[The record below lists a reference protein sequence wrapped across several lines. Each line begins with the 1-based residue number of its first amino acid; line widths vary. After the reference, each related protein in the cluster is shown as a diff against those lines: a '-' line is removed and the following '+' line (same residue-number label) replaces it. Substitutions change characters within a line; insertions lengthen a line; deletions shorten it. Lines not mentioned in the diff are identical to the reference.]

1 MWTDDVNDSIICN
14 YRGFDIF
21 KINSGFAIKQ
31 FSYFKWPTLQDAT
44 YHIDRHLGG
53 GKGTIIW
60 KTVSPPR
67 YQNIKGSYQ
76 KVSEI
81 SAIKEIVNI
90 KEIYDKIKI
99 NIGNGELRVVTDD
112 LLVLI
117 RESYCRDV
125 IDDKFIESIKDN
137 LDRLEK
143 IMGYMSSDNSNEAK
157 IANDKSLK
165 LCSEILVSI
174 NNVAKIESIESCQV
188 N

>member
-31 FSYFKWPTLQDAT
+31 FSFFKWPTLQDAT
-44 YHIDRHLGG
+44 YHIDRHCGG

-60 KTVSPPR
+60 KTPPR
-67 YQNIKGSYQ
+67 YQNTKGSPQ
-76 KVSEI
+76 KVSEKG
-81 SAIKEIVNI
+81 SDIKEIVDI

-99 NIGNGELRVVTDD
+99 NIGKGELRVVTDD
-112 LLVLI
+112 LLILI
-117 RESYCRDV
+117 RESYSRDI

-165 LCSEILVSI
+165 LCCDILASV
-174 NNVAKIESIESCQV
+174 NNIAKIESVKSCQV
-188 N
+188 S